1 MENEII
7 SKELL
12 SEVLGVNYDS
22 IDLRNNI
29 LYITYNVKKYF
40 DGNIKEINIHELA
53 NLCKDKVREY
63 GYIVKSGFNDDI
75 IEDDGSVAFDWK
87 EIDVYQV
94 EVKKVI
100 YNYKDTLQDKIVSV
114 AFFGGENLQE
124 LDIKACQWIYDNQL

>member
-1 MENEII
+1 MKDII

-12 SEVLGVNYDS
+12 SEVLGVDIQKHKKVAQTSIIRYKFDNDEEIIDS
-22 IDLRNNI
+22 S
-29 LYITYNVKKYF
+29 V
-40 DGNIKEINIHELA
+40 NIHELA

-87 EIDVYQV
+87 EVDVYQV

-124 LDIKACQWIYDNQL
+124 LDIKACQWIYEKDLK